1 MRTNA
6 NNPEWQ
12 QPVEVFRFIEA
23 KVNKHSTIYA
33 MVDIPI
39 KTTFVTPVVRI
50 EKFQGYSK
58 AYNLAEYFR
67 IKDQS
72 SWAKSRQVTGLW
84 KTSTQGVY
92 YGDNRENMS
101 DPKTLLMFQF
111 DTSDGAF
118 ILYVYPKGYY
128 PAKST
133 IEKIAAAL

>member
-12 QPVEVFRFIEA
+12 QPVEVFRFTET

-33 MVDIPI
+33 MVDIPT
-39 KTTFVTPVVRI
+39 KATFVTPVVRI

-84 KTSTQGVY
+84 KTATQGVY
-92 YGDNRENMS
+92 YGDNRENKS
-101 DPKTLLMFQF
+101 DPKTLLLFQF
-111 DTSDGAF
+111 DTSNGAF
-118 ILYVYPKGYY
+118 TLYVFPYGYY
-128 PAKST
+128 PAKPT
-133 IEKIAAAL
+133 IETIAAAL

>member
-6 NNPEWQ
+6 NNPECQ
-12 QPVEVFRFIEA
+12 QPVEVFRFTEA
-23 KVNKHSTIYA
+23 KINKHSTIYA
-33 MVDIPI
+33 MVDIPT
-39 KTTFVTPVVRI
+39 KATFITSVVRI

-84 KTSTQGVY
+84 KTNVQGIY

-101 DPKTLLMFQF
+101 DLKTLLMFQF
-111 DTSDGAF
+111 DPSDGALL
-118 ILYVYPKGYY
+118 LYVYQKGYY

-133 IEKIAAAL
+133 IETIAAAL